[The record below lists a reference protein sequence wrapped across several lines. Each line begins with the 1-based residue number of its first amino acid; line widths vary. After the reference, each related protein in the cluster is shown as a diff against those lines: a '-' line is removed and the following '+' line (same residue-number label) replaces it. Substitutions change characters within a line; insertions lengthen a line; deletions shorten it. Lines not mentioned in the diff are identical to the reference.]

1 MCDFV
6 LGDSVVGY
14 HSCTEGIEMILG
26 TRGAVRVEGV
36 GKAAG

>member
-6 LGDSVVGY
+6 LGDSVIGY

-26 TRGAVRVEGV
+26 TPGAVRVEGV